1 MAVQAF
7 TQALTK
13 ARVGVH
19 ADARAIG
26 TGDVERHK
34 RIVRA
39 HIDFPAARSALE
51 QLAVAAES
59 AHDAAAERSKIA
71 LRTE

>member
-13 ARVGVH
+13 ARVGAH

-26 TGDVERHK
+26 IGDVERHK

-51 QLAVAAES
+51 QPAVAAES
-59 AHDAAAERSKIA
+59 GHDAAAERSNIA
-71 LRTE
+71 RPTE